1 MATRKVHTNGP
12 LPGHPQELA
21 PGERD
26 IGQTL
31 REETEDAE
39 LRESLYAKRAG
50 LNCDTTKAPWRV
62 ALAKART

>member
-31 REETEDAE
+31 REETEDHE
-39 LRESLYAKRAG
+39 LQESLRAQRAG
-50 LNCDTTKAPWRV
+50 LSCGTSKPPWRD
-62 ALAKART
+62 ALRGT